1 MIYNDNRLKADQLT
15 ERKRVSY
22 QTFKRFFD
30 ISTAIFLCLLFL
42 PIGLIVALFIK
53 LEGHGPVFFRQAR
66 TGRYEKPFYIIK
78 FRTMRHE
85 SQGLNI
91 TICGDDRITRVGKLL
106 RKSKLDEIPQL
117 INVLKGEMSIV
128 GPRPQ
133 VTSDLEHYDPRARH
147 IIFSERPGITDL
159 ASLLYIHE
167 ERLLAESTDPIK
179 TYFEVILPEKNRL
192 RVRHIVQQSFFF
204 DLKIFIW
211 TGLKVI
217 FRHHMPLIECPE
229 DASDS
234 HTADIM
240 HEHLPIQTEA
250 ES

>member
-1 MIYNDNRLKADQLT
+1 MLNIESSEIYKKSETYKILK
-15 ERKRVSY
+15 RM
-22 QTFKRFFD
+22 FD
-30 ISTAIFLCLLFL
+30 IVIAVILSILFFPIAIV
-42 PIGLIVALFIK
+42 VALLIA
-53 LEGHGPVFFRQAR
+53 LEGAGPVFFRQAR
-66 TGRYEKPFYIIK
+66 TGQLEKPFYILK

-91 TICGDDRITRVGKLL
+91 TVCGDDRITKLGRAL

-133 VTSDLEHYDPRARH
+133 VVGDIEYYDNISRQ

-167 ERLLAESTDPIK
+167 ERLLAESSDPLK

-192 RVRHIVQQSFFF
+192 RVRHIIQQSFLF
-204 DLKIFIW
+204 DLKIIIW
-211 TGLKVI
+211 TGLRI
-217 FRHHMPLIECPE
+217 LFRHHMPVIECPTDIPKTE
-229 DASDS
+229 NRSVILQEHSAVRSDI
-234 HTADIM
+234 DI
-240 HEHLPIQTEA
+240 
-250 ES
+250 

>member
-1 MIYNDNRLKADQLT
+1 MYYQVL
-15 ERKRVSY
+15 KRV
-22 QTFKRFFD
+22 FD
-30 ISTAIFLCLLFL
+30 ISLAIFLVVLLL
-42 PIGLIVALFIK
+42 PVGLIVALLIK
-53 LEGHGPVFFRQAR
+53 LESSGPIFFQQAR
-66 TGRYEKPFYIIK
+66 TGRFEQPFYIIK

-91 TICGDDRITRVGKLL
+91 TVCGDDRITRFGNIL

-133 VTSDLEHYDPRARH
+133 VVSDLEHYDTDARH

-167 ERLLAESTDPIK
+167 ERLLAESKDPIR

-192 RVRHIVQQSFFF
+192 RVRHIVQQSLLF

-211 TGLKVI
+211 TGLKVL
-217 FRHHMPLIECPE
+217 FRHHMPLIDCPE
-229 DASDS
+229 DRPQEKIS
-234 HTADIM
+234 HSVI
-240 HEHLPIQTEA
+240 HEHQAVRNKIDL
-250 ES
+250 